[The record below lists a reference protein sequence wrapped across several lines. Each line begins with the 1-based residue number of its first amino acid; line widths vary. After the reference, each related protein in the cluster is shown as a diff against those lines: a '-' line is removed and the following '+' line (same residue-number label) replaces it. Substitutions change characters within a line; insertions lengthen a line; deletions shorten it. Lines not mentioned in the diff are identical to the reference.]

1 MNERTRRGAAN
12 ACTVATHEIQ
22 GSRQVPNYRQY
33 LKNSGNKASLANFI
47 NQYLCENVKDK
58 LPTGSSVVLAGGF
71 TEGEVV
77 KQVTEAKVLAF
88 DEVFSSQEE
97 ADTRILLH
105 AVYLSNHSRIIIR
118 CEDTDVLILLV
129 YYSSKRLLSPEVY
142 MHAGHSQKFVT
153 SERFIPVHEISNV
166 LGQVICGCLLAVHAL
181 TGCDTT
187 CAMFRIGKRKA
198 YKTLSKNFGNIRN
211 LQQFHETDTD
221 ACIESAR
228 QFVLLMHGKQA
239 RKLGQSDT
247 LDDLRFLWATTTDK
261 PASMLPPTEG
271 AFKQHV
277 LRAKYQT
284 AIWCSSDIAKPEL
297 LDPVGHGWERNTD
310 NELQLTMYTK
320 DSAPVEMRDI
330 THLYCTD
337 KNCTNP
343 RKCPCALASLGC
355 LDICSC
361 KGDFIKLFLPCM
373 HIPVVEI
380 WQMRGLKFVFLLI
393 NQSNVTL
400 RGYITL
406 LYFKQQESNVRI
418 WSLQRKKK
426 GKLPQTKSVS
436 SLDPDISPDE
446 AEEKVRL
453 ISQVLELQNTLDGRC
468 VFLKKVKT
476 IIIQLSA
483 LFLTDNVI

>member
-361 KGDFIKLFLPCM
+361 KGDCRNPKNKLPEEEEYAINVIKLFLPCM

-400 RGYITL
+400 RG
-406 LYFKQQESNVRI
+406 
-418 WSLQRKKK
+418 
-426 GKLPQTKSVS
+426 
-436 SLDPDISPDE
+436 LDPDISPDE